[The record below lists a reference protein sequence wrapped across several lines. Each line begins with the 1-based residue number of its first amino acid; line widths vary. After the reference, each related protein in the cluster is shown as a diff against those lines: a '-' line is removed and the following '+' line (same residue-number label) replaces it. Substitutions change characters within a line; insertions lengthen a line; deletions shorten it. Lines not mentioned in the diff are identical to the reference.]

1 MFKIKDIHDKAN
13 FCYVNFSFE
22 ELDGGHGCVLEEAS
36 VYTFYEAI
44 KVRNFLFKMGFKR
57 GTLMLVS
64 A

>member
-1 MFKIKDIHDKAN
+1 MFKIKDVHDKVN

-22 ELDGGHGCVLEEAS
+22 ELDGGYGCSIEDAS
-36 VYTFYEAI
+36 VYTLHEAI

-57 GTLMLVS
+57 GALMLVS